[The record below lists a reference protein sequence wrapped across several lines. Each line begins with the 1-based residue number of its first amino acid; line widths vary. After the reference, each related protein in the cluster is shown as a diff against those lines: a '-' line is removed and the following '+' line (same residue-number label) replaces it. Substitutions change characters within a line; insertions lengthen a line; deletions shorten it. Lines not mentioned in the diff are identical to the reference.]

1 MPEVLA
7 AVIGAG
13 ATMILMAVSNV
24 SNRRERDMRE
34 IFARLNKI
42 EQQIAAITQPRERR
56 KDWRQ

>member
-34 IFARLNKI
+34 IFARLNM
-42 EQQIAAITQPRERR
+42 TQPAERR